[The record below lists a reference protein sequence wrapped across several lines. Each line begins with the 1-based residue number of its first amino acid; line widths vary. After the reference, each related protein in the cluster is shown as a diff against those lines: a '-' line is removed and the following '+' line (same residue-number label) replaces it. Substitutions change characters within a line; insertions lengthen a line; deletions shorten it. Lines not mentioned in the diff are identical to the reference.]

1 MRDFLRLRQRYGE
14 IERSEEELVGLACI
28 VCRGFPY
35 LVKVYFAVKI
45 CIQDFTNITENYNAF
60 F

>member
-1 MRDFLRLRQRYGE
+1 MRGFLRLRQRHRE
-14 IERSEEELVGLACI
+14 IERSEEELVGLG
-28 VCRGFPY
+28 VQGVS

-45 CIQDFTNITENYNAF
+45 CIQDFTNIMENYNAF